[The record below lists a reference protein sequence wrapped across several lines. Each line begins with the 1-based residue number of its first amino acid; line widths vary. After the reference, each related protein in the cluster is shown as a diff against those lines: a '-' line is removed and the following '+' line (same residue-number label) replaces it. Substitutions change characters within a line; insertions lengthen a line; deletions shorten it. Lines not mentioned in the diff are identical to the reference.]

1 MVGDRD
7 TADRYFEP
15 QVETMPREELRA
27 RQQERVL
34 ELVGYA
40 YANSAFYR
48 ELWDAHGVHPRD
60 VRSLA
65 DFRARIPFVTKD
77 MIRAHRARTG
87 DPFGGLLCVP
97 VDELTSVSSSSGTTG
112 DPEFFAE
119 IWEDAPPL
127 VAASVRDLW
136 ELGLRPGDRV
146 LSAAGNFRNLMDPG
160 YQALGAVVIEVDIW
174 LGRMPE
180 IVDAIREYRPVYL
193 QMMYPHMVELEH
205 LADKVDLKEAFS
217 SLKGASCAGQPLSR
231 KMRDR
236 IRNDWG
242 IDVYEYTS
250 AADTGTAW
258 ECREHDGFHLWEDTV
273 FAECVEL
280 DDSAEPGWRDVPDG
294 DLGELVATDL
304 DNRAAPLI
312 RYRSEDLVR
321 MSRDRCGCGRTHA
334 RMWVGGRRGDETLVR
349 GRSVVLA
356 DIWQAVEDQPE
367 TVAGVFQIVRDR
379 REVEELRLRV
389 GYDPGVTRDVDAL
402 AGRLGRAVRE
412 RTGVQ
417 PVLDLRTEDELLQ
430 TMTSVAKFPRV
441 VKN

>member
-334 RMWVGGRRGDETLVR
+334 RMWVGGRRGDETLVQ

-389 GYDPGVTRDVDAL
+389 GYDPGVTGDVDAL

>member
-1 MVGDRD
+1 MAGDRD

-15 QVETMPREELRA
+15 QVETMPREQLRA
-27 RQQERVL
+27 RQEERVL
-34 ELVGYA
+34 ELVEYA
-40 YANSAFYR
+40 YANSVLYR
-48 ELWDAHGVHPRD
+48 ELWDGHGVHPRD
-60 VRSLA
+60 IRSLE
-65 DFRARIPFVTKD
+65 DFRERVPFITKD
-77 MIRAHRARTG
+77 MVRAHRARTG

-97 VDELTSVSSSSGTTG
+97 IEELTSVSSSSGTTG

-119 IWEDAPPL
+119 IWQDAPPL
-127 VAASVRDLW
+127 VTAQVRDLW
-136 ELGLRPGDRV
+136 ELGLRPGDQV

-174 LGRMPE
+174 LGRMHE
-180 IVDAIREYRPVYL
+180 IVEAIRAYRPVYL

-236 IRNDWG
+236 IRDDWG

-273 FAECVEL
+273 FAECVEA
-280 DDSAEPGWRDVPDG
+280 DEQGGWRDVPDG

-334 RMWVGGRRGDETLVR
+334 RMWVGGRRGDETLVQ

-367 TVAGVFQIVRDR
+367 TVAGVFQIVRER
-379 REVEELRLRV
+379 REVDALRLRV
-389 GYDPGVTRDVDAL
+389 GYDPDITGDVDAL
-402 AGRLGRAVRE
+402 AGRLGKAVHE
-412 RTGVQ
+412 RTGVE
-417 PVLDLRTEDELLQ
+417 PVLDLRTEEELLQ

-441 VKN
+441 VKS

>member
-7 TADRYFEP
+7 TGDRYFEP
-15 QVETMPREELRA
+15 QVETMPRELLRA
-27 RQQERVL
+27 QQEERVL
-34 ELVGYA
+34 ELVEYA
-40 YANSAFYR
+40 YANSAFYQ
-48 ELWDAHGVHPRD
+48 ELWDEYGVHPRD
-60 VRSLA
+60 IRSLD
-65 DFRARIPFVTKD
+65 DFRARVPFITKD
-77 MIRAHRARTG
+77 MVRSYRARTG

-119 IWEDAPPL
+119 IWQDAPPL
-127 VAASVRDLW
+127 VTAQVRDLW

-146 LSAAGNFRNLMDPG
+146 LSPPGTFRNLMDPG
-160 YQALGAVVIEVDIW
+160 YQALGAVVIEVDTW
-174 LGRMPE
+174 MGKMHEVVEALRT
-180 IVDAIREYRPVYL
+180 YRPAYL
-193 QMMYPHMVELEH
+193 QMMYPQMVELEH
-205 LADKVDLKEAFS
+205 LAEKVDLKEAFS

-231 KMRDR
+231 KMRER
-236 IRNDWG
+236 IRDDWG

-273 FAECVEL
+273 FAECVEV
-280 DDSAEPGWRDVPDG
+280 DEGGGWRDTPEG

-321 MSRDRCGCGRTHA
+321 LSRDTCGCGRTHA
-334 RMWVGGRRGDETLVR
+334 RMWVAGRRGDETLVQ
-349 GRSVVLA
+349 GRSVVLR

-379 REVEELRLRV
+379 REVDELRLRV
-389 GYDPGVTRDVDAL
+389 GYDPALTGDVDAL
-402 AGRLGRAVRE
+402 AGRLGEAVRE
-412 RTGVQ
+412 RTGVK
-417 PVLDLRTEDELLQ
+417 PVLDMRTEEDLLR

-441 VKN
+441 VKK